1 MENKSTVKIGKL
13 IKSKRRLLDIS
24 TAKLAN
30 EIGVSQP
37 YLSGIENATKGEKP
51 NMYMLY
57 KIFLGL
63 SNMGLNRRELLLEMY
78 HVINDED
85 KDAMDNQIFDL
96 MVREDAETAQD
107 TVPTE
112 FEIDLQKLL
121 ENKYTYN
128 LVYTIKPF
136 RLDGTF
142 EYQDAK
148 TLTIPP
154 SLKANINLSIFNIM
168 YQLMVHELPL
178 VLEEYDE
185 KGIEKVDKKLEDN
198 ISWLNLLQ

>member
-1 MENKSTVKIGKL
+1 MEKKSTVKIGKL

-78 HVINDED
+78 HAINDED
-85 KDAMDNQIFDL
+85 KDAMDDQIFDL
-96 MVREDAETAQD
+96 MVRENVETTQN
-107 TVPTE
+107 TVPTD

-121 ENKYTYN
+121 ANKYTYN

-142 EYQDAK
+142 EYQDEK

-178 VLEEYDE
+178 VLEENDKE
-185 KGIEKVDKKLEDN
+185 IDKKLEDN
-198 ISWLNLLQ
+198 SSWLEILQ